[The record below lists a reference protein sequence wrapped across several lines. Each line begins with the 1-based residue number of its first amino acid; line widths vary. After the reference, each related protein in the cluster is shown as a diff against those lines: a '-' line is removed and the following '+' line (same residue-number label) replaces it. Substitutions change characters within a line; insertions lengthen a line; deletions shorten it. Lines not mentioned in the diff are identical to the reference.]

1 MGENCEVTTKVNVEW
16 PKTLKECQNKVEK
29 IVKKPGCILIS
40 LYLRAQPRR
49 QIELETSPTRNPF
62 PVQAKKREIPGIEKK
77 KVSQSIQVSL
87 HFMVFSL
94 FNEFPKCSISTLEIG
109 KQ

>member
-49 QIELETSPTRNPF
+49 QSELEMSPTRNPF
-62 PVQAKKREIPGIEKK
+62 PVQAKTREIPEKK
-77 KVSQSIQVSL
+77 ERKKGKSKYSSFTTLYGFLTIQ
-87 HFMVFSL
+87 
-94 FNEFPKCSISTLEIG
+94 
-109 KQ
+109 